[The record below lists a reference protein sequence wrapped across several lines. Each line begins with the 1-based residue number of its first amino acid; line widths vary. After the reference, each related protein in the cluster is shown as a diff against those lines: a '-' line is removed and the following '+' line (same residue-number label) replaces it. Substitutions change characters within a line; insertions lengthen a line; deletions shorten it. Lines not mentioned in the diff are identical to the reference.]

1 MNNPVFDDVIIFQ
14 LDKEPIISKIDLRQW
29 KLHVKNEENWKVI
42 AACNVLR
49 VFVQIY
55 EISFK
60 ELLVE
65 KKKEDDNE

>member
-49 VFVQIY
+49 VFVDIY
-55 EISFK
+55 KKNFS
-60 ELLVE
+60 EL
-65 KKKEDDNE
+65 KIQ